1 MSESD
6 VGPTVGH
13 DVNNVITQPLSKQGM
28 ACFDA
33 LMKSNKL
40 RGLYLP
46 GFIGGARAMWLI
58 ETRAVRSILAFNIY
72 NFSNVKFS
80 LRSANSAISI
90 ALANA

>member
-1 MSESD
+1 
-6 VGPTVGH
+6 
-13 DVNNVITQPLSKQGM
+13 
-28 ACFDA
+28 
-33 LMKSNKL
+33 
-40 RGLYLP
+40 
-46 GFIGGARAMWLI
+46 MWLI